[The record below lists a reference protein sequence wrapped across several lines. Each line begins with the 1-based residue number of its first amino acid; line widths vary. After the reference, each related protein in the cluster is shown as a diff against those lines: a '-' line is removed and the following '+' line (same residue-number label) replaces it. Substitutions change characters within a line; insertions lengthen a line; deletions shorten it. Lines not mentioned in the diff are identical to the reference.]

1 MPIQNSL
8 QPTADRTVGTA
19 QKPYDR
25 QDWQGGYRSQPNEYD
40 YSINDIEGE
49 IPPEL
54 EGTLFRNGPGLL
66 DIGGKPIHHPF
77 DGDGMVCSIAF
88 QNGRARFKN
97 RFVRTEGY
105 VAERQA
111 NKMLYRS
118 VFGTQKPGGFLANV
132 FDLKLKNIANTN
144 VIYWGKKLLA
154 LWEASV
160 PHRLDPA
167 TLETL
172 GKDDLDGLL
181 KPEDS
186 FSAHPR
192 IDPHCEMDGGAPCLV
207 NFSVKAGISSTITI
221 YEFDPAGNLLRQHS
235 HAIPGFAFLHDMAI
249 TPNYCIFFQNPVRF
263 NPLPFV
269 FGLRGAAECVAFDP
283 TGTTKVVLIPRSG
296 DNRDVR
302 ILEAP
307 SSFVFHHANA
317 WEEGDK
323 IIVDSIAYDSF
334 PTVESDADFRELD
347 FDTVPA
353 GQLWRLELSLD
364 TQTVQHRVLESRC
377 CEFPSLHPQNVGR
390 NYRYVYIGAAHQETG
405 NAPLQGVLKLDLHTG
420 ERQLHSFAPRG
431 FGGEPL
437 FVPRPG
443 GKAEDDGWVL
453 IMVYDAAAYRS
464 DIVILDARD
473 IEAEPV
479 ARLHLKHHVPYGLH
493 GSFTSE
499 CFVPSPGL

>member
-1 MPIQNSL
+1 MSTQNAC
-8 QPTADRTVGTA
+8 QTATDRTLSTENRF
-19 QKPYDR
+19 YDR
-25 QDWQGGYRSQPNEYD
+25 QDWQGGYRSLPDEYD
-40 YSINDIEGE
+40 YSIDDIDGE
-49 IPPEL
+49 IPSEL

-66 DIGGKPIHHPF
+66 EVGDRPVHHPF
-77 DGDGMVCSIAF
+77 DGDGMVCAIAF
-88 QNGRARFKN
+88 KDGRAHFKN

-105 VAERQA
+105 IAEQKA
-111 NKMLYRS
+111 NKMLYRG
-118 VFGTQKPGGFLANV
+118 VFGTQKSGGWWANA

-144 VIYWGKKLLA
+144 VIYWGEKLLA
-154 LWEASV
+154 LGEAAE

-167 TLETL
+167 TLETI
-172 GKDDLDGLL
+172 GKDDLNGLL
-181 KPEDS
+181 QPGDA

-192 IDPHCEMDGGAPCLV
+192 IDPCCEMDGGAPCLV

-221 YEFDPAGNLLRQHS
+221 YEFNPAGDLLRQHS

-283 TGTTKVVLIPRSG
+283 SGTTKVVLIPRTPG
-296 DNRDVR
+296 NREVQ

-317 WEEGDK
+317 WEEEDK
-323 IIVDSIAYDSF
+323 IYVDSIAYDSF
-334 PTVESDADFRELD
+334 PTVEPDADFRELD
-347 FDTVPA
+347 FDRVPA
-353 GQLWRLELSLD
+353 GQLWRLELSAGSK
-364 TQTVQHRVLESRC
+364 TVEHRVLESRC

-390 NYRYVYIGAAHQETG
+390 NYRYVYIGAARAETG
-405 NAPLQGVLKLDLHTG
+405 NAPLQGVLKLDLHSG
-420 ERQLHSFAPRG
+420 ERQLYSFAPRG
-431 FGGEPL
+431 FGSEPL

-443 GKAEDDGWVL
+443 GTAEDDGWVL
-453 IMVYDAAAYRS
+453 VMVYDAAHDRS
-464 DIVILDARD
+464 DIVILDAGNID
-473 IEAEPV
+473 GEPV

-499 CFVPSPGL
+499 CFAKSNGL